1 MTNESNIATRK
12 TIARCEVALGMVFLV
27 CGCAIYLLFRSKS
40 LNIYQWCMSLGF
52 ANMVDLLRYAVQD
65 WNIIAWVRYSLP
77 DGLYCAAYIL
87 IIDAIWKNDNRLI
100 KFIIISLIPIVTISS
115 ELLQYFGLVK
125 GTFDMYDLICYSIPP
140 MIYLIYTYIL
150 FMFNKFKTQNL

>member
-1 MTNESNIATRK
+1 MTNESSIATRK
-12 TIARCEVALGMVFLV
+12 TIARCEVALGIAILA

-40 LNIYQWCMSLGF
+40 LNIYQWCMSLGLS
-52 ANMVDLLRYAVQD
+52 NTIDSIRYAVQD
-65 WNIIAWVRYSLP
+65 WCMATWVRYSLP

-100 KFIIISLIPIVTISS
+100 KFIIISLVPIVTISS

-125 GTFDMYDLICYSIPP
+125 GTFDVYDLICYSIPP
-140 MIYLIYTYIL
+140 MIYLIYTYNS
-150 FMFNKFKTQNL
+150 FKFNKLKNQSL

>member
-1 MTNESNIATRK
+1 MKKVLSFLNAKYQVI
-12 TIARCEVALGMVFLV
+12 LGFAFLA
-27 CGCAIYLLFRSKS
+27 CGCLIYLLFRSKS
-40 LNIYQWCMSLGF
+40 LNIYQWCNAFGLSEMIDS
-52 ANMVDLLRYAVQD
+52 LRYVASTLA
-65 WNIIAWVRYSLP
+65 ISEWVKYSLP

-100 KFIIISLIPIVTISS
+100 KFIIISLVPFVTVSS

-140 MIYLIYTYIL
+140 MIYLFYIYNSFIFYKL
-150 FMFNKFKTQNL
+150 KTQRL